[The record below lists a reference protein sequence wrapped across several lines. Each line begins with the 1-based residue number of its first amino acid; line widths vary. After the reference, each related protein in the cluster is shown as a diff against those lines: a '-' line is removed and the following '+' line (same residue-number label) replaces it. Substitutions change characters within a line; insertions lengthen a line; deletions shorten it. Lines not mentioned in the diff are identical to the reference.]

1 MSLLHIQRLLLSAEV
16 GKDDIRMSESFASEW
31 PSPMSLSSTKVK
43 LNTNANGENVYG
55 AVVYEAAMVSGLRS
69 RAAKLRA

>member
-1 MSLLHIQRLLLSAEV
+1 
-16 GKDDIRMSESFASEW
+16 MSESFASEW